1 MDNKLNYQQARS
13 VRSQSLKDVIA
24 DELIRGKGLG
34 SSITGAISLKTQA
47 RMKGIKEKFDPLNI
61 IKFLTFGS
69 RLGPALYGKLFGRS
83 QKDIEYFAGRAK
95 PIGRGKQKLVKD
107 RTDDGDEDTS
117 GMKTVLNQMLTFM
130 KKSREDDLLMYE
142 KENNLKESNK
152 LHEEKRHKDL
162 LKALGARTTEV
173 PTATIE
179 KPKEDNGFLNGLMDS
194 IKKLIEGMEAKIR
207 DVIESVKNISKMLG
221 SINNIAKL
229 IQNVAWLL
237 RVVRTPT
244 ILFLAGLALFE
255 FDKWVS
261 KKVDDAMDVAEKEA
275 IERGDVTSLRKHLEN
290 RNKKNLDKAARTGDA
305 LDAGVY
311 TDPMTIGNIMVN
323 PAEIRK
329 KTKESFEFAAKTE
342 TDQLKRQKAIN
353 ALQEIE
359 ADTQS
364 RKLEYLKKNNID
376 VKSATPQQLQAAQ
389 DYADEKIDIKG
400 LPTWV
405 KPAIPAKVVTPLSK
419 TDKETLTTVQDIP
432 ANFWKWYQQPD
443 ATANTED
450 AKMYQKM
457 SKVIADNPLGPW
469 EFDKKIP
476 GYNEWNR
483 TVPKPMPA
491 AGKQSSLNDLIQD
504 NIDLKLIDSTSSI
517 QKNKAAQ
524 EKINSASTKVASS
537 QSIPMPLSRNQ
548 DSTYNR
554 MLYNSIRVV

>member
-69 RLGPALYGKLFGRS
+69 RLGPALYGRLFGRS

-162 LKALGARTTEV
+162 LKALSGIKREDTVTD
-173 PTATIE
+173 E
-179 KPKEDNGFLNGLMDS
+179 KPKEGDIDFSGFLKGLM
-194 IKKLIEGMEAKIR
+194 
-207 DVIESVKNISKMLG
+207 ESVKKMISSVLTGIEELKNKIKRIMAEFADIWGSLRDIQQIRKLFNILSPLFTASGVFALVAFEGYLYKKFKDWLVQDTLEQINKAAAEGKTNRVEALWKSLDLRYYDLPMDIYGGGNTQQIDEVSVNQRTKQSLKQEADKG
-221 SINNIAKL
+221 NQKAKESLEKLNREEQERKQEYIKNLKLPEGQKPTPAQLRDAERYSIGMIDL
-229 IQNVAWLL
+229 SGGT
-237 RVVRTPT
+237 TPSE
-244 ILFLAGLALFE
+244 LESF
-255 FDKWVS
+255 VS
-261 KKVDDAMDVAEKEA
+261 KKVTEA
-275 IERGDVTSLRKHLEN
+275 LE
-290 RNKKNLDKAARTGDA
+290 
-305 LDAGVY
+305 
-311 TDPMTIGNIMVN
+311 
-323 PAEIRK
+323 
-329 KTKESFEFAAKTE
+329 
-342 TDQLKRQKAIN
+342 
-353 ALQEIE
+353 
-359 ADTQS
+359 
-364 RKLEYLKKNNID
+364 
-376 VKSATPQQLQAAQ
+376 
-389 DYADEKIDIKG
+389 
-400 LPTWV
+400 
-405 KPAIPAKVVTPLSK
+405 
-419 TDKETLTTVQDIP
+419 
-432 ANFWKWYQQPD
+432 KWYTPPPAGTPEAERYQKFFEDRERMILNKGGAFKPSNPLFPD
-443 ATANTED
+443 AT
-450 AKMYQKM
+450 
-457 SKVIADNPLGPW
+457 
-469 EFDKKIP
+469 
-476 GYNEWNR
+476 
-483 TVPKPMPA
+483 TVPNIKNETDIKKPVVLD
-491 AGKQSSLNDLIQD
+491 KVSSVNNLINE

-524 EKINSASTKVASS
+524 EKINSASTKVTSS